1 MFHMLTKY
9 HKNRYKWAFDAQREF
24 IDSFVVLNIQEYDS
38 SFSEEI
44 IGLDQKAPS
53 FCHLTKLYNI
63 AKKTRKEL
71 FEEYDKEIERF
82 GDLIKENN
90 IQIEIELKETTSK
103 ENQLLID
110 IKNGKEFLTHVENM
124 IEDIKSIEII
134 RFVNEMIPFQS
145 NHKKASFING
155 CALKLENLVKIRIQ
169 KQISE
174 LRENAQPLHLLSI
187 RHLQLPELD
196 SIPEIQQKMDSFW
209 FKSKYQ
215 KSLQITRDHA
225 NVWVENMYKDY
236 INLLTLIHNE
246 GTQHIQQLLNEKDVL
261 KQMTDATLQMLQN
274 TRSNNQEKRDL
285 LTKQQKE
292 LNTLWQQDCEHAKRL
307 STYFI
312 KHWLLYKEELE
323 QKFLHV
329 SVEERW
335 LVSQYLL
342 LLQQDGEN
350 IIESMNIGES

>member
-1 MFHMLTKY
+1 MFHMLTEY

-225 NVWVENMYKDY
+225 NGLGRKYV
-236 INLLTLIHNE
+236 
-246 GTQHIQQLLNEKDVL
+246 
-261 KQMTDATLQMLQN
+261 
-274 TRSNNQEKRDL
+274 
-285 LTKQQKE
+285 
-292 LNTLWQQDCEHAKRL
+292 
-307 STYFI
+307 
-312 KHWLLYKEELE
+312 
-323 QKFLHV
+323 
-329 SVEERW
+329 
-335 LVSQYLL
+335 
-342 LLQQDGEN
+342 
-350 IIESMNIGES
+350 